1 MAIKTPNVFIIA
13 LDTADDPIILNMNQ
27 VAFVECKS
35 PGTTIDFVYGPS
47 QTRTVKISEA
57 DFIDF
62 ITDAADRF
70 PVNRF
75 IFDLRP

>member
-13 LDTADDPIILNMNQ
+13 LDTSNDVIILNMNQ
-27 VAFVECKS
+27 VDFIECKTPS
-35 PGTTIDFVYGPS
+35 TTIDFVYGGEV
-47 QTRTVKISEA
+47 RTVQIDEA

-62 ITDAADRF
+62 ILDPADRF